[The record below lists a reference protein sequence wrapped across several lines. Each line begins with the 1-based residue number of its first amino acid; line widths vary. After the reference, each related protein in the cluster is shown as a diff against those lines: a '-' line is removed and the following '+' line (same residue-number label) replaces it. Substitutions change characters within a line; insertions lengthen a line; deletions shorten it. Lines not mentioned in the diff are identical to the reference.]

1 MNPMETNKTFKV
13 WLNPLR
19 FAPPNIDAQ
28 LHKARRVQLMELE
41 IKPFQNTNHKR
52 MWRKPQPSLK
62 ELSIYNHLI
71 LMRLRNS
78 LALR

>member
-19 FAPPNIDAQ
+19 FALQNIDAQ

-41 IKPFQNTNHKR
+41 IKPFTKLEGFTSGCSGNLN
-52 MWRKPQPSLK
+52 PSLK
-62 ELSIYNHLI
+62 
-71 LMRLRNS
+71 NS
-78 LALR
+78 LYTTTSSS